1 MSIKTHVSGQKKK
14 EAESQKSRTEL
25 ANDRYRKRLHITLD
39 PQVYEWLKKST
50 DNASRLIESLL
61 FAVTQQIKPV
71 AFIMACP
78 EPDLNRR
85 LCGLQ
90 PHALPG

>member
-1 MSIKTHVSGQKKK
+1 MSTKKHVSGQKKK
-14 EAESQKSRTEL
+14 EAESPESRKEP
-25 ANDRYRKRLHITLD
+25 ADGRFRKRLHITLD
-39 PQVYEWLKKST
+39 PSIYEWLKKST
-50 DNASRLIESLL
+50 DNASKLIENLL
-61 FAVTQQIKPV
+61 FAVSQQIKPL